1 MRCLLAKSDK
11 GNNKRVYNQKTGRD
25 SVDARDFF
33 GLPPKLAFVSSFFY
47 FSLLIGVS
55 VTEGIGY
62 VGKGAWIFSIG
73 IVLMTASLLFF
84 LKKTPT
90 VLLTGAI
97 FCAIQVI
104 MAFFAIRIFS

>member
-1 MRCLLAKSDK
+1 MGMRCLLAKSDK

-33 GLPPKLAFVSSFFY
+33 DLPPKLAFVSSFFY

-84 LKKTPT
+84 LKKPQR
-90 VLLTGAI
+90 
-97 FCAIQVI
+97 FC
-104 MAFFAIRIFS
+104 